1 MLNKFDETYGRL
13 NISTTSKVYILLN
26 YVAPYDTVRGLH
38 LDCEQSMVASHQ
50 EFQKVWSKYLMR
62 YQNAPAYQ
70 KMYISYA
77 LCHY

>member
-13 NISTTSKVYILLN
+13 NISTTCKVYILLN

-50 EFQKVWSKYLMR
+50 EFQKVWSKYFMR

-70 KMYISYA
+70 KMYIS
-77 LCHY
+77 